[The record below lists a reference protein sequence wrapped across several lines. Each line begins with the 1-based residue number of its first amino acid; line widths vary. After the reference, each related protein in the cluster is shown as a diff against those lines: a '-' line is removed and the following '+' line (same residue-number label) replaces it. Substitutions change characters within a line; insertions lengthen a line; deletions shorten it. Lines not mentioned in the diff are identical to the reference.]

1 MIFAPWTPVGVVEL
15 EVRRRLARARLADER
30 GDRGAS
36 VIEWVIIT
44 GILVAIAVAVG
55 LTIYNRI
62 TQEANSITIPD
73 APGGGGGGGGG
84 TGGE

>member
-15 EVRRRLARARLADER
+15 EVRRRIARAELAGDR
-30 GDRGAS
+30 DRGAS

-44 GILVAIAVAVG
+44 GILVALAVAVG
-55 LTIYNRI
+55 LVIYDRI
-62 TQEANSITIPD
+62 TSEANSITIPD

-84 TGGE
+84 GGNE